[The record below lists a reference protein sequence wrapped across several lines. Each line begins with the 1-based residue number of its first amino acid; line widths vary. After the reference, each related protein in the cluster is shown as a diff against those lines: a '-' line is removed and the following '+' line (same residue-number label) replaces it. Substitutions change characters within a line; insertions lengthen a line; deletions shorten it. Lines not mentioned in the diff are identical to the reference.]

1 MKAGNMSRRADLA
14 RSIRLFRAFRSEQS
28 DGDGYY
34 TTLAAD
40 TATLLRQYTDLADRL
55 VLDVGGGPG
64 YFATEFRRHGA
75 RCVCVDVDAG
85 ELAGQGAPGGG
96 LLGSALDLPLQDS
109 TVDVCFSSNVLEH
122 VPEPWRMASEMVRVT
137 RPGGLVFLAYT
148 NWLSPWGGHETSP
161 WHYLGGHRAA
171 QKYQEKYGKPP
182 KNHYGL
188 SLYPVSVADG
198 LRWAARERQV
208 ELVDAFPR
216 YLPWWYRPMLKV
228 PIVREFATWN
238 LVLVLRKRPPRRP

>member
-1 MKAGNMSRRADLA
+1 MPRRPDLA
-14 RSIRLFRAFRSEQS
+14 RSIRLFRAFRSEQ
-28 DGDGYY
+28 DDQQGYY

-40 TATLLRQYTDLADRL
+40 TAAQLRRYVDLRDRL

-64 YFATEFRRHGA
+64 FFASEFRRHGA

-85 ELAGQGAPGGG
+85 ELTGQGTPGGG
-96 LLGSALDLPLQDS
+96 LLGSALDLPLRTS
-109 TVDVCFSSNVLEH
+109 SVDVCFSSNVLEH
-122 VPEPWRMASEMVRVT
+122 VPEPWRMAAEMVRVT

-171 QKYQEKYGKPP
+171 RRYENTHGKAP
-182 KNHYGL
+182 KNRYGQ
-188 SLYPVSVADG
+188 SLYPVSVAQG
-198 LRWAARERQV
+198 LRWARSERRV
-208 ELVDAFPR
+208 DLVDAFPR
-216 YLPWWYRPMLKV
+216 YLPWWYRPMLHV

-238 LVLVLRKRPPRRP
+238 LVLVLRKRP